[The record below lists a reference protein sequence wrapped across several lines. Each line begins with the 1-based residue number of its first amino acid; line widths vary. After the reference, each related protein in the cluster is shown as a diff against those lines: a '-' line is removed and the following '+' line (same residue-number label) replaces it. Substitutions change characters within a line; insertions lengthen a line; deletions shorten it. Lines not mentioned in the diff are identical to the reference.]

1 MRLLKEVK
9 SAVLYFIITFL
20 KWMIPIL
27 IMVILFLLTNYMITI
42 LSRLL

>member
-27 IMVILFLLTNYMITI
+27 IMIILFLLTNYMITI
-42 LSRLL
+42 LYRSL

>member
-27 IMVILFLLTNYMITI
+27 IMIILFLLTNYMITI
-42 LSRLL
+42 LYRLL

>member
-27 IMVILFLLTNYMITI
+27 IIIILFLLTNYMITI
-42 LSRLL
+42 LYRLL